1 MADTI
6 YLDSFAMDKLICLC
20 AHDFKHDFI
29 EDSDRPKLAL
39 IGEGIGIPGGG
50 NPKLQYHGTSSTT
63 ETVDEG
69 ETIEAAKDNLKMGN
83 SSLVFPGTPLSEEV
97 PLSKVTP
104 LSGEEGYDENPEDFP
119 LACYIYLNIADM
131 CKNDEAKTLD
141 TFNNFCDNLG
151 KYNERIGLQKKRREA
166 ASLGA
171 DAAEARQ
178 KKRREAVVDGAEAQ
192 QSSKKRR
199 KGGGK
204 TGRHRGKG
212 LILFK
217 DKNKRMTAL
226 TSQSISKRLP
236 SRTAQKRGLDQGN
249 ILKGKRERTL
259 THGPIIESKKDITIR
274 KTKLTEW
281 DKMLDIYKEW
291 LSSPGRDDFYQ
302 DLNNVLS
309 TQNFKPNRG
318 DKRTFL
324 IPSSEWESYE
334 GSKEYDDWAR
344 LMSGRVKNAFNE
356 IIQQCYQGGTNKNYP
371 RMVSLKI
378 STKKWD
384 NIKQFSLYLLNEWEE
399 LVIANPADD
408 KIYHKDKI
416 SSLKFKDE
424 HMWKKSENYY
434 NDELQPKPTL
444 IKGTKEC
451 NNDERTRDNCSPF
464 KSGEGDGQILD
475 LTIKKKIINNSATL
489 SKYINDPGNYYTCP
503 IPSIIDPQSVCN
515 SIPPMGEQ
523 GTKNERG
530 DPVDMNYSVNVMEV
544 GGRGRTISVQ
554 IINGGQHLQETY
566 KKTSIS
572 FNGPGGQSI
581 NESRIN
587 DFALGGG
594 PLSAYNVTLMFI
606 QGFLKNRDG
615 GLNEFG
621 DWVNTEH
628 TDPMSDPV
636 TPFSQDKAT
645 LRSIAGIFAL
655 KLMGDFSQEL
665 YAISKN
671 STIDPLLFLAN
682 DRVSAA
688 RYLLL
693 KVHGKREGG
702 DNIIAE
708 PGGGGFLSYGGK
720 KNNYFLLMGPAPQ
733 PGGGKKKKKVKK
745 TKTKTKSRKKVK
757 KTKRKSRRKS
767 RKSRKKT

>member
-20 AHDFKHDFI
+20 AHDFKHDFL

-39 IGEGIGIPGGG
+39 TGEGFIGG
-50 NPKLQYHGTSSTT
+50 NPNIQYRGTSSTT
-63 ETVDEG
+63 ETVDKG
-69 ETIEAAKDNLKMGN
+69 ETKMGT
-83 SSLVFPGTPLSEEV
+83 SSLVFPGTPLSE
-97 PLSKVTP
+97 
-104 LSGEEGYDENPEDFP
+104 EEGYDENPEDFP

-141 TFNNFCDNLG
+141 MFNKFCDNLG
-151 KYNERIGLQKKRREA
+151 KINGRIGLQKKK
-166 ASLGA
+166 S
-171 DAAEARQ
+171 EARQ
-178 KKRREAVVDGAEAQ
+178 KKREAIDAEAQ

-199 KGGGK
+199 TTEGGNPAVGGSLISGK
-204 TGRHRGKG
+204 PLKMRHK
-212 LILFK
+212 
-217 DKNKRMTAL
+217 
-226 TSQSISKRLP
+226 SRLP
-236 SRTAQKRGLDQGN
+236 PKMRHKYEQGTQNRTEKTAQRQRGNRDASTRAFRNLAPSPSTASAAASRPRRVQQRRNYAESDDV
-249 ILKGKRERTL
+249 
-259 THGPIIESKKDITIR
+259 GPINSN
-274 KTKLTEW
+274 KLIEW
-281 DKMLDIYKEW
+281 DKMLEIYKEW
-291 LSSPGRDDFYQ
+291 LSSDGRNEFYQ
-302 DLNNVLS
+302 DLNNLL
-309 TQNFKPNRG
+309 NKRKPIED
-318 DKRTFL
+318 DKRSFL

-334 GSKEYDDWAR
+334 GSKEHGDWAR
-344 LMSGRVKNAFNE
+344 LMRRGVKNAFNE
-356 IIQQCYQGGTNKNYP
+356 IIRGCFRDGDKKEYP

-378 STKKWD
+378 STKKWG
-384 NIKQFSLYLLNEWEE
+384 NIKQFSLYLLNEWQE
-399 LVIANPADD
+399 LVIANPGDD
-408 KIYHKDKI
+408 QIYHKDQI
-416 SSLKFKDE
+416 SDLRFKDVG
-424 HMWKKSENYY
+424 MWSKSENYY
-434 NDELQPKPTL
+434 NDKYLPHLIDDKEDECNPKPC
-444 IKGTKEC
+444 K
-451 NNDERTRDNCSPF
+451 PF
-464 KSGEGDGQILD
+464 RPVDPPLPA
-475 LTIKKKIINNSATL
+475 TIINNSATL
-489 SKYINDPGNYYTCP
+489 SKYDPKKGYICP

-515 SIPPMGEQ
+515 SINPDDVPDDYKVSVIENG
-523 GTKNERG
+523 GTRKIDIQIESQP
-530 DPVDMNYSVNVMEV
+530 D
-544 GGRGRTISVQ
+544 GGNRTTSFRTI
-554 IINGGQHLQETY
+554 
-566 KKTSIS
+566 IS

-581 NESRIN
+581 NGSPPPN

-606 QGFLKNRDG
+606 QGFLKNPEEEGG

-671 STIDPLLFLAN
+671 RTIGPLLFLAN
-682 DRVSAA
+682 DRVSVA

-720 KNNYFLLMGPAPQ
+720 KNNYFLLVTPPPQ

-767 RKSRKKT
+767 RKSRKKRK

>member
-1 MADTI
+1 M
-6 YLDSFAMDKLICLC
+6 
-20 AHDFKHDFI
+20 
-29 EDSDRPKLAL
+29 
-39 IGEGIGIPGGG
+39 
-50 NPKLQYHGTSSTT
+50 GT
-63 ETVDEG
+63 
-69 ETIEAAKDNLKMGN
+69 
-83 SSLVFPGTPLSEEV
+83 SSLVFPGTPLSEEEKYV
-97 PLSKVTP
+97 V
-104 LSGEEGYDENPEDFP
+104 NPEDFP

-141 TFNNFCDNLG
+141 MFNKFCDNLG
-151 KYNERIGLQKKRREA
+151 KYNERIGLQKKK
-166 ASLGA
+166 S
-171 DAAEARQ
+171 EARQ
-178 KKRREAVVDGAEAQ
+178 KKREAIDAEAQ

-416 SSLKFKDE
+416 SSLKFKDVG
-424 HMWKKSENYY
+424 MWSKSEEYYKKNYLPHLIDDKE
-434 NDELQPKPTL
+434 DECNPKPC
-444 IKGTKEC
+444 K
-451 NNDERTRDNCSPF
+451 PF
-464 KSGEGDGQILD
+464 
-475 LTIKKKIINNSATL
+475 
-489 SKYINDPGNYYTCP
+489 
-503 IPSIIDPQSVCN
+503 
-515 SIPPMGEQ
+515 
-523 GTKNERG
+523 R
-530 DPVDMNYSVNVMEV
+530 PVD
-544 GGRGRTISVQ
+544 
-554 IINGGQHLQETY
+554 
-566 KKTSIS
+566 
-572 FNGPGGQSI
+572 P
-581 NESRIN
+581 
-587 DFALGGG
+587 
-594 PLSAYNVTLMFI
+594 P
-606 QGFLKNRDG
+606 
-615 GLNEFG
+615 
-621 DWVNTEH
+621 
-628 TDPMSDPV
+628 
-636 TPFSQDKAT
+636 TPRHHHK
-645 LRSIAGIFAL
+645 
-655 KLMGDFSQEL
+655 
-665 YAISKN
+665 
-671 STIDPLLFLAN
+671 
-682 DRVSAA
+682 
-688 RYLLL
+688 
-693 KVHGKREGG
+693 
-702 DNIIAE
+702 
-708 PGGGGFLSYGGK
+708 
-720 KNNYFLLMGPAPQ
+720 
-733 PGGGKKKKKVKK
+733 
-745 TKTKTKSRKKVK
+745 
-757 KTKRKSRRKS
+757 
-767 RKSRKKT
+767 

>member
-6 YLDSFAMDKLICLC
+6 YLDSFPMDKLICLC

-39 IGEGIGIPGGG
+39 GSVFSGGT
-50 NPKLQYHGTSSTT
+50 PKLQYRGTSSTT

-83 SSLVFPGTPLSEEV
+83 SSLVFPGTPLSEE
-97 PLSKVTP
+97 
-104 LSGEEGYDENPEDFP
+104 EGYDENPEDFP

-131 CKNDEAKTLD
+131 CKNEEETLD
-141 TFNNFCDNLG
+141 KFNTFCDNLG
-151 KYNERIGLQKKRREA
+151 NFNERIGLQKKK
-166 ASLGA
+166 S
-171 DAAEARQ
+171 EARQ
-178 KKRREAVVDGAEAQ
+178 KRREAIDAEAQ

-199 KGGGK
+199 TTEGGNSVVGGSLSGK
-204 TGRHRGKG
+204 PPKIRWKQEER
-212 LILFK
+212 
-217 DKNKRMTAL
+217 
-226 TSQSISKRLP
+226 
-236 SRTAQKRGLDQGN
+236 QKIQARERQKKKEAN
-249 ILKGKRERTL
+249 AAEKREAQRRRLRNLPGRDVVGRLKEQAHVFSPEVETL
-259 THGPIIESKKDITIR
+259 IE
-274 KTKLTEW
+274 W
-281 DKMLDIYKEW
+281 NKMLEIYKEW
-291 LSSPGRDDFYQ
+291 LSSPVRGDFYKDIN
-302 DLNNVLS
+302 DLQGGPPDS
-309 TQNFKPNRG
+309 G

-324 IPSSEWESYE
+324 ISSSEWEEYE
-334 GSKEYDDWAR
+334 HVEGGGGDAYKVWVQRLCPQGCAKSKVGAQRKVKTGLESIINECRMGGQRDGRPYP
-344 LMSGRVKNAFNE
+344 LMNA
-356 IIQQCYQGGTNKNYP
+356 
-371 RMVSLKI
+371 VKI
-378 STKKWD
+378 STQKWN
-384 NIKQFSLYLLNEWEE
+384 NIRKFSSYLLKEWEK
-399 LVIANPADD
+399 LVRNSDDKHIYDKNKISNLSFNDEKMWKDSEEYYFVRNGANIIKGKDDCKVKPCRPFDNPVIKSMADD
-408 KIYHKDKI
+408 
-416 SSLKFKDE
+416 
-424 HMWKKSENYY
+424 
-434 NDELQPKPTL
+434 
-444 IKGTKEC
+444 
-451 NNDERTRDNCSPF
+451 R
-464 KSGEGDGQILD
+464 
-475 LTIKKKIINNSATL
+475 KIINNSATL
-489 SKYINDPGNYYTCP
+489 SKYIENSGLSYTCP

-515 SIPPMGEQ
+515 SIPHQLSPPPPL
-523 GTKNERG
+523 
-530 DPVDMNYSVNVMEV
+530 DYSVKIVDRQTE
-544 GGRGRTISVQ
+544 GRTIEVQ
-554 IINGGQHLQETY
+554 IKNNPQHS
-566 KKTSIS
+566 TSYQTKIS
-572 FNGPGGQSI
+572 FFNVADGPPFIEGNDTKDFI
-581 NESRIN
+581 N
-587 DFALGGG
+587 GGG

-606 QGFLKNRDG
+606 QRFLGDKINQTD
-615 GLNEFG
+615 LG
-621 DWVNTEH
+621 DWVNTIH
-628 TDPMSDPV
+628 PKKNVPV
-636 TPFSQDKAT
+636 APFSNDEET

>member
-20 AHDFKHDFI
+20 AHDFKHDFL

-39 IGEGIGIPGGG
+39 IGEGIGFTGGSQTV
-50 NPKLQYHGTSSTT
+50 NPYSSVTQT
-63 ETVDEG
+63 QQLPVLRIRE
-69 ETIEAAKDNLKMGN
+69 KQN
-83 SSLVFPGTPLSEEV
+83 EEKYV
-97 PLSKVTP
+97 V
-104 LSGEEGYDENPEDFP
+104 NPEDFP

-594 PLSAYNVTLMFI
+594 PLSAYNVTLMII
-606 QGFLKNRDG
+606 QGFLKNPEEEGG

-720 KNNYFLLMGPAPQ
+720 KNNYFLLMGPAP
-733 PGGGKKKKKVKK
+733 PGGGGKKKKKVKK
-745 TKTKTKSRKKVK
+745 TKTK
-757 KTKRKSRRKS
+757 
-767 RKSRKKT
+767 RKSRKKKSRKKKSKKKKSRKKT